1 MLLAEIS
8 VEKPNKIKI
17 CERHYR
23 FKELLDTIPSSKWDK
38 DDDAWYFNLTWQTCL
53 ALRGTLKEYLEVGP
67 NLKAWHDTEYY
78 NRILPCYE
86 LREVIDAE
94 GGYERLFPH
103 QRGDVK
109 FLALARRA
117 LLANGLGSGKSQSA
131 FSTVRH
137 LSEQGEDVFP
147 TLIVAPNSTKRT
159 WAREVEQVMPGLRI
173 VIIDGSAMERKK
185 QFDAATP
192 QDGPCLIHDLE
203 LVPPVEPEEP
213 VKKTRAKKVVPVPK
227 CTCGAEVI
235 ICNWES
241 LRFHSRLKHY
251 GGTALKKC
259 PEHGGLDP
267 KVKANTCEVHSKE
280 LNAIDFK
287 TVIGDEIHRIMDPSS
302 KVSRA
307 FKAASGDADIRFG
320 LSGTPLSKA
329 PDNLFSPLNWLLPE
343 AYPSMVKYRDYFLET
358 APSQFGPDT
367 VIGIKENK
375 KAEFFHGLDPILR
388 RMPKELILPFLPP
401 IIREVR
407 EVEMGAKQKKA
418 YVQMRDKMIA
428 ELDDELLV
436 VKSAL
441 TKMTR
446 SLQFSSSYAEC
457 EYRMVPVTDK
467 KTGEI
472 NIVNKAFVSLKDPSC
487 KLDAFMDD
495 LPDFGEESLVV
506 FATSK
511 QLIMMLADRL
521 DKKEI
526 QYGLITGDQDTAE
539 RLIHMDNFQQGIT
552 KLILCTISA
561 GGTGITLTKGS
572 TAVFLQRSWSMI
584 ENTQA
589 EGRVHRIGS
598 QIHESVRI
606 LDYITTDTSEAL
618 VLEAVE
624 EKGRQLEFILR
635 DKARMKKFL
644 AGEKVEVDASEP
656 LGEIT
661 EVVSEDGEEL
671 I

>member
-1 MLLAEIS
+1 MLFAEIS
-8 VEKPNKIKI
+8 EEKPNKIKI
-17 CERHYR
+17 SERHYR
-23 FKELLDTIPSSKWDK
+23 FKELLDTIPSSRWDK

-67 NLKAWHDTEYY
+67 NLKAWHDSEYY
-78 NRILPCYE
+78 NKILPCYN
-86 LREVIDAE
+86 LREQIDAE
-94 GGYERLFPH
+94 GYERLFPH
-103 QRGDVK
+103 QRGDVQ
-109 FLALARRA
+109 FLSLARRA

-131 FSTVRH
+131 FSAVRWLH
-137 LSEQGEDVFP
+137 EHGADVFP
-147 TLIVAPNSTKRT
+147 VLIANPNSTKRP
-159 WAREVEQVMPGLRI
+159 WAREIEEVMPGLRI
-173 VIIDGSAMERKK
+173 VVIDGTATERKK
-185 QFDAATP
+185 QFAAATP
-192 QDGPCLIHDLE
+192 GEGPCPIHDLE
-203 LVPPVEPEEP
+203 LTPEPEPEVP
-213 VKKTRAKKVVPVPK
+213 VKKTRAKKIAEPV
-227 CTCGAEVI
+227 CTCGAHVVI
-235 ICNWES
+235 INWES

-259 PEHGGLDP
+259 PDHGGMDP
-267 KVKANTCEVHSKE
+267 KVKENTCEVHVKE
-280 LNAIDFK
+280 LNKIEFK

-307 FKAASGDADIRFG
+307 FKAATGDAQIRFG
-320 LSGTPLSKA
+320 LSGTPLSKS
-329 PDNLFSPLNWLLPE
+329 PENLFSPLNWLDPE

-358 APSQFGPDT
+358 APSQWGPDT

-375 KAEFFHGLDPILR
+375 KVEFFHGLDPMLR

-401 IIREVR
+401 VIREVR
-407 EVEMGAKQKKA
+407 EVEMGTKQKKA

-446 SLQFSSSYAEC
+446 SLQFSSSYADV
-457 EYRMVPVTDK
+457 EYKMVPVVDK
-467 KTGEI
+467 KTGETK
-472 NIVNKAFVSLKDPSC
+472 IVNKAFVTLKDPSC

-495 LPDFGEESLVV
+495 LDDFGEESLVV

-511 QLIMMLADRL
+511 QLVMMLSERL
-521 DKKEI
+521 VKKGVPH
-526 QYGLITGDQDTAE
+526 GLITGDQDTAE
-539 RLIHMDNFQQGIT
+539 RLTHMDNFQNGHT

-561 GGTGITLTKGS
+561 GGTGITLTRGS

-598 QIHESVRI
+598 QIHDFVRI
-606 LDYITTDTSEAL
+606 IDYVTLDTSEGL

-635 DKARMKKFL
+635 DKDRMKKFL
-644 AGEKVEVDASEP
+644 AGEKVEVDTSEP
-656 LGEIT
+656 LEDIT
-661 EVVSEDGEEL
+661 EQIGDDGMEL
-671 I
+671 D

>member
-1 MLLAEIS
+1 MLFAEIS
-8 VEKPNKIKI
+8 EEKPNKIKI
-17 CERHYR
+17 SERHYR
-23 FKELLDTIPSSKWDK
+23 FKELLDTIPSSRWDK

-67 NLKAWHDTEYY
+67 NLKAWHDSEYY
-78 NRILPCYE
+78 DKILPCFQ
-86 LREVIDAE
+86 LREQLDGE
-94 GGYERLFPH
+94 GYERLFPH
-103 QRGDVK
+103 QRGDVQ
-109 FLALARRA
+109 FLSLARRA

-131 FSTVRH
+131 FSAVRWLH
-137 LSEQGEDVFP
+137 EHGADVFP
-147 TLIVAPNSTKRT
+147 VLIANPNSTKRP
-159 WAREVEQVMPGLRI
+159 WAREIEEVMPGLR
-173 VIIDGSAMERKK
+173 VVVIDGTATERKK
-185 QFDAATP
+185 QFDYATP
-192 QDGPCLIHDLE
+192 KDGPCPVHDAE
-203 LVPPVEPEEP
+203 AVAEVEPEVP
-213 VKKTRAKKVVPVPK
+213 VKKTRAKKIAEPV
-227 CTCGAEVI
+227 CTCGAHVVI
-235 ICNWES
+235 INWES

-259 PEHGGLDP
+259 PDHGGMDP
-267 KVKANTCEVHSKE
+267 KVKENTCEVHVKE
-280 LNAIDFK
+280 LNLIDFK

-307 FKAASGDADIRFG
+307 FKAATGDAQIRFG
-320 LSGTPLSKA
+320 LSGTPLSKS
-329 PDNLFSPLNWLLPE
+329 PENLFSPLNWLDPE

-358 APSQFGPDT
+358 APSQWGPDT

-375 KAEFFHGLDPILR
+375 KVEFFHGLDPMLR

-401 IIREVR
+401 VIREVR

-418 YVQMRDKMIA
+418 FVQMRDKMIA

-446 SLQFSSSYAEC
+446 SLQFSSSYADV
-457 EYRMVPVTDK
+457 EYKLVPVVDK
-467 KTGEI
+467 KTGETK
-472 NIVNKAFVSLKDPSC
+472 IVNKAFVTLKDPSC

-495 LPDFGEESLVV
+495 LDDFGEESIVV

-511 QLIMMLADRL
+511 QLVMMLSDRL
-521 DKKEI
+521 VKKGVPH
-526 QYGLITGDQDTAE
+526 GLITGDQDTAE
-539 RLIHMDNFQQGIT
+539 RLAHMDSFQNGHT

-561 GGTGITLTKGS
+561 GGTGITLTRGS

-598 QIHESVRI
+598 QIHDFVRI
-606 LDYITTDTSEAL
+606 IDYVTLDTSEGL

-635 DKARMKKFL
+635 DKDRMKKFL
-644 AGEKVEVDASEP
+644 AGEKVEVDTSEP
-656 LGEIT
+656 LEEIT
-661 EVVSEDGEEL
+661 EQLGDDGMEL
-671 I
+671 D